1 MRAPFQTLIIL
12 YKECG
17 KEILYGVFLRKKEK
31 IWQFISGGGEND
43 ESPNETAIRELKE
56 ETGIDIK
63 GNELIK
69 LESSSTIP
77 VVNITGK
84 YTWGENVFVVPE
96 YSFAINVNN
105 RKIILS
111 DEHKAMQ
118 WMHYNEAISKLKYD
132 SNKTALWELNERIN
146 ISK

>member
-1 MRAPFQTLIIL
+1 MAIYFR
-12 YKECG
+12 
-17 KEILYGVFLRKKEK
+17 R
-31 IWQFISGGGEND
+31 GEND
-43 ESPNETAIRELKE
+43 ESPNETAIRVKE

-63 GNELIK
+63 ENELIK
-69 LESSSTIP
+69 LESILQYLLL
-77 VVNITGK
+77 ILLK
-84 YTWGENVFVVPE
+84 IYLGENVFVVPE
-96 YSFAINVNN
+96 YSFAINVDN

-111 DEHKAMQ
+111 DEHKTMQ